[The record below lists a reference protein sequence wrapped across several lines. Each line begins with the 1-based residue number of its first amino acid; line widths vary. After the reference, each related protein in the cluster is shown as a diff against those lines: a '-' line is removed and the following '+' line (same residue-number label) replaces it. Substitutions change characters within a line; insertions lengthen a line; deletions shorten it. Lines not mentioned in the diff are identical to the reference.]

1 MREKSQ
7 MKGLTSNYLEQD
19 MEDEE
24 DFDDSLAAIKNKFKK
39 DVKGKS
45 KAILSVCFFMSA
57 FSFTWHLRITR

>member
-39 DVKGKS
+39 DVEGKPS
-45 KAILSVCFFMSA
+45 RS
-57 FSFTWHLRITR
+57 SFTWHSRIIT

>member
-39 DVKGKS
+39 DVEGKPS
-45 KAILSVCFFMSA
+45 RS
-57 FSFTWHLRITR
+57 SFTWHSRIIR